1 MRKNSALR
9 KSLFY
14 LSLIG
19 IWWILY
25 RLRIWPPYLF
35 PSPQDVV
42 ESLWGGLIDRTF
54 VIGAL
59 VSLKRIFIGYFI
71 SLIIGIALGL
81 AVARFKLLEETVG
94 SLMGV
99 LQVLPSICWL
109 PLAILWFGLN
119 EGAIQFVVIMGA
131 FLSIAIATDAGI
143 KNIPPIYVRAA
154 RTMGVKKID
163 LYLRVILPAAL
174 PSILT
179 GMKLG
184 WSFAWRSL
192 MAGGLIFLSIG
203 LGQLLQTGRELNDM
217 SQVIAVMIMIM
228 VVGLFFDQLIF
239 APIERR
245 VRRQWGLVL

>member
-192 MAGGLIFLSIG
+192 MAGELIFVSIG